1 VVAVDKK
8 LAKLEKTLLEGEEH
22 GKEGGI
28 DLIQGA
34 LIASRIQTGEE
45 FDRYLAMIDLLYQR
59 ISDAL
64 FDLIEMGSDSK
75 KAKEIFHWLWRVKPH
90 RYEYGGS
97 FRLTEVLEAQ
107 LGGKG
112 RGVEDGGSV
121 IVGNCL
127 GLTLLYNV
135 LARRFGLTVRAVH
148 LEDAFGLGPHLF
160 TVLYTG
166 DRTIDIENIFPDGF
180 DYRGHS
186 GASKREEWG
195 DRELIADIYHSVAND
210 FFVSGKWECAIENY
224 DKAIMLHPKYIRAHL
239 NRGIA
244 LVELGRV
251 EEARE
256 WFRDRAV

>member
-1 VVAVDKK
+1 MDKK
-8 LAKLEKTLLEGEEH
+8 PAKLEKRLLKGEKH
-22 GKEGGI
+22 GKAVGI
-28 DLIQGA
+28 DLVQGA
-34 LIASRIQTGEE
+34 LIASGVQTGAE
-45 FDRYLAMIDLLYQR
+45 FDRYFAMISLLHQR
-59 ISDAL
+59 ISDTL
-64 FDLIEMGSDSK
+64 FEILEKSSDSK
-75 KAKEIFHWLWRVKPH
+75 KAKEIFNWLWRVKPN

-112 RGVEDGGSV
+112 RGVENGESG

-135 LARRFGLTVRAVH
+135 LARRLGLTVGAVH
-148 LEDAFGLGPHLF
+148 LEDAFGLGPHIF
-160 TVLYTG
+160 TVLYDG

-186 GASKREEWG
+186 DASEREEWG

-210 FFVSGKWECAIENY
+210 FFMSGEWECAIVNY
-224 DKAIMLHPKYIRAHL
+224 DKAIMLHPKYIRAHI
-239 NRGIA
+239 NKGIA

-256 WFRDRAV
+256 LFRDRVV

>member
-1 VVAVDKK
+1 VVPVDKK
-8 LAKLEKTLLEGEEH
+8 LTKLEKALLEGEEH
-22 GKEGGI
+22 GKEVGL
-28 DLIQGA
+28 DLVQGA
-34 LIASRIQTGEE
+34 LIASGVQTVEE
-45 FDRYLAMIDLLYQR
+45 FDRYLVMIDLLYHR

-64 FDLIEMGSDSK
+64 SDLLEMSNDSQ
-75 KAKEIFHWLWRVKPH
+75 KAKEIFHWLWQVKPH
-90 RYEYGGS
+90 RYEFGGS

-107 LGGKG
+107 LGEKG
-112 RGVEDGGSV
+112 SGVEDGGSG

-135 LARRFGLTVRAVH
+135 LARRFGLTVGAVH

-180 DYRGHS
+180 DYLGHS
-186 GASKREEWG
+186 GASEREEWG
-195 DRELIADIYHSVAND
+195 DSELTADIYHSVAND
-210 FFVSGKWECAIENY
+210 FFMSGNLECAIENY
-224 DKAIMLHPKYIRAHL
+224 DKAIILHPKYIRVYL
-239 NRGIA
+239 NKGIA

-256 WFRDRAV
+256 WFRDRVV

>member
-8 LAKLEKTLLEGEEH
+8 LAMLEEVLLEGEGR

-28 DLIQGA
+28 DLVRGA
-34 LIASRIQTGEE
+34 LIASGVQTWKE
-45 FDRYLAMIDLLYQR
+45 FDHYLAMIDLLYQR

-64 FDLIEMGSDSK
+64 FDPLEMGNDSK
-75 KAKEIFHWLWRVKPH
+75 KAKEIFNWLWQVKPH

-107 LGGKG
+107 LEEKG
-112 RGVEDGGSV
+112 SGVEDGGSE

-135 LARRFGLTVRAVH
+135 LARRFGLTVGAVH
-148 LEDAFGLGPHLF
+148 VEDAFALGPHLF

-166 DRTIDIENIFPDGF
+166 GRTIDIENIFPYGF

-186 GASKREEWG
+186 GVLEREEWG
-195 DRELIADIYHSVAND
+195 DRELIADIYHSVANY
-210 FFVSGKWECAIENY
+210 FFLSGEWECAIGNY
-224 DKAIMLHPKYIRAHL
+224 DKAIMLHPKYIRAHI
-239 NRGIA
+239 NKGIA

-256 WFRDRAV
+256 WFSDRVV

>member
-1 VVAVDKK
+1 MDKK
-8 LAKLEKTLLEGEEH
+8 LAKLEKALLEGEEH
-22 GKEGGI
+22 GKGVGI
-28 DLIQGA
+28 DLIRGA
-34 LIASRIQTGEE
+34 LIASGVQTGAE
-45 FDRYLAMIDLLYQR
+45 FDRYFAMIGLLYQR

-64 FDLIEMGSDSK
+64 FDLLEMGNDSK
-75 KAKEIFHWLWRVKPH
+75 KAKEIFDWLWRVKPH

-112 RGVEDGGSV
+112 RGVADGESG

-127 GLTLLYNV
+127 GLTLLHNV
-135 LARRFGLTVRAVH
+135 LARRFGLTVGAVH
-148 LEDAFGLGPHLF
+148 LEDAFGLGPHIF
-160 TVLYTG
+160 TVLYDG

-186 GASKREEWG
+186 GASEREEWG

-210 FFVSGKWECAIENY
+210 FFVSGKWERAIENY
-224 DKAIMLHPKYIRAHL
+224 DKAIMLHPKYIRAHI
-239 NRGIA
+239 NKGIA

-256 WFRDRAV
+256 WFRDRVV

>member
-1 VVAVDKK
+1 MDKK
-8 LAKLEKTLLEGEEH
+8 LAKLEKALLEGEEH
-22 GKEGGI
+22 GKEVGI
-28 DLIQGA
+28 GLIQGA
-34 LIASRIQTGEE
+34 LIASGVQTGEE
-45 FDRYLAMIDLLYQR
+45 FDSYLAMIDLFYQR

-64 FDLIEMGSDSK
+64 FDLLEMGNDSK
-75 KAKEIFHWLWRVKPH
+75 KAKDIFYWLWRVKPH

-107 LGGKG
+107 LGEKG
-112 RGVEDGGSV
+112 RCVEDGGSR

-135 LARRFGLTVRAVH
+135 LARRFGLTVGAVH

-166 DRTIDIENIFPDGF
+166 DHTIDIENIFPHGF

-186 GASKREEWG
+186 GLSEREEWG
-195 DRELIADIYHSVAND
+195 DLELIADIYHSVANA
-210 FFVSGKWECAIENY
+210 FFVSGEWERAIENY
-224 DKAIMLHPKYIRAHL
+224 DKAIILHPKYIRAHL
-239 NRGIA
+239 SKGIA
-244 LVELGRV
+244 LVELGRI

-256 WFRDRAV
+256 WFRARLV

>member
-1 VVAVDKK
+1 MDKK
-8 LAKLEKTLLEGEEH
+8 LAKLEKEGEEH
-22 GKEGGI
+22 GKEVGI
-28 DLIQGA
+28 DLVQGV
-34 LIASRIQTGEE
+34 LIASGVQTAEE
-45 FDRYLAMIDLLYQR
+45 FNRYLAMIDLLCHR
-59 ISDAL
+59 ISESL

-224 DKAIMLHPKYIRAHL
+224 DKAIMLHPKYIRAQL

-251 EEARE
+251 GEARE
-256 WFRDRAV
+256 WFRYRAV

>member
-1 VVAVDKK
+1 MDKK
-8 LAKLEKTLLEGEEH
+8 LAKLEKTLLESEEH
-22 GKEGGI
+22 GNEVGI

-34 LIASRIQTGEE
+34 LIASGVQMGDE
-45 FDRYLAMIDLLYQR
+45 FDRYLAMTGLLHQR

-75 KAKEIFHWLWRVKPH
+75 KAKEIFKWLWRMKPH

-112 RGVEDGGSV
+112 KGVKDGESG

-127 GLTLLYNV
+127 GLTILYNV
-135 LARRFGLTVRAVH
+135 LARRFGLTVGAVH

-160 TVLYTG
+160 TALYTG
-166 DRTIDIENIFPDGF
+166 DCTIDIENIFPHGF

-186 GASKREEWG
+186 GASEREVWG
-195 DRELIADIYHSVAND
+195 DAELIADIYHSVAND

-224 DKAIMLHPKYIRAHL
+224 DKAIMLHPKYIRAQL